1 VAQSPATSW
10 RYINPVT
17 QLPMPKNTATPTAVS
32 LGQAQH
38 ERSAHFERPHNNTP
52 ANVPRDEESC
62 HRGALSRTCVKEP
75 RPNEDRAQVAR
86 GLTEQVATF
95 QLRDGIWRRALA
107 LANRFRVIRTIDVA
121 AACFPER
128 PFKAS
133 LTAAQRAVRG
143 MVKAKLLARY
153 RTNRFQTVYGLTARG
168 ATWLQYAGLE
178 ASSSVRRVSDM
189 SNPEHR
195 LWLQFLVIA
204 CEARGL
210 RALTESEVL
219 RALNESA
226 RPGQAMAQGVLA
238 VSWTRGGKTVR
249 QSLRPDAIA
258 YEADGATWFEADISK
273 RGAGREAALAALAAS
288 VGRQL
293 PLGVPLRRVVVFSKT
308 ERIRKRAL
316 AVIQGMAE
324 EQNAKVLVGD
334 RAHLRQAEEGVFE
347 VWRAVEDRLPD
358 GRTRPVDTRM
368 GYVIV
373 QALPTWLPKLRLEH
387 VDQAITGWF
396 SDGLLPYK
404 RPSLQQVWP
413 PCTSP
418 LLRAPTSSLS
428 VGSSETETDRT
439 GGK

>member
-1 VAQSPATSW
+1 
-10 RYINPVT
+10 
-17 QLPMPKNTATPTAVS
+17 MPKNTATQTAFP
-32 LGQAQH
+32 LGQAQYEH
-38 ERSAHFERPHNNTP
+38 SEQHDRLHDGTP
-52 ANVPRDEESC
+52 ANAPREEQSC
-62 HRGALSRTCVKEP
+62 HGEGPPSGRATQPRVSVDRSQVSRGLSEQVGALK
-75 RPNEDRAQVAR
+75 
-86 GLTEQVATF
+86 
-95 QLRDGIWRRALA
+95 LRDGIWRRALA
-107 LANRFRVIRTIDVA
+107 LADRFRVIRTIDVA

-133 LTAAQRAVRG
+133 LTAAQRAMRG
-143 MVKAKLLARY
+143 LVKAKLLARY

-168 ATWLQYAGLE
+168 ASWLQDAGVD

-210 RALTESEVL
+210 RALTEGEVL
-219 RALNESA
+219 RALSASA

-238 VSWTRGGKTVR
+238 VSWSRAGKTVR

-258 YEADGATWFEADISK
+258 YEADGVTWFEADISK
-273 RGAGREAALAALAAS
+273 RGAGREAALGALAAS

-293 PLGVPLRRVVVFSKT
+293 PIGPPLRRVVVFCKN

-316 AVIQGMAE
+316 AVVQALAA

-347 VWRAVEDRLPD
+347 VWRAVEDVLPD
-358 GRTRPVDTRM
+358 GRSRALDKRV
-368 GYVIV
+368 GYVVV
-373 QALPTWLPKLRLEH
+373 QALPTWLPKLRLENA
-387 VDQAITGWF
+387 DQAITGWF

-404 RPSLQQVWP
+404 RPHSQNGWP
-413 PCTSP
+413 ACSSP
-418 LLRAPTSSLS
+418 LLRIPSGPSKA
-428 VGSSETETDRT
+428 GSSPIETERT
-439 GGK
+439 VAE

>member
-1 VAQSPATSW
+1 
-10 RYINPVT
+10 
-17 QLPMPKNTATPTAVS
+17 MPKNTPTPIAAP
-32 LGQAQH
+32 LGHAQH
-38 ERSAHFERPHNNTP
+38 EHAVHLEGPHNKTP
-52 ANVPRDEESC
+52 ANAPGDEQSC
-62 HRGALSRTCVKEP
+62 HGAALSRTSVKEL
-75 RPNEDRAQVAR
+75 RPKEDRTQVAR
-86 GLTEQVATF
+86 GLSEQVATI
-95 QLRDGIWRRALA
+95 QLRDGIWRRALG

-133 LTAAQRAVRG
+133 LTAAQRAMRG
-143 MVKAKLLARY
+143 LVKAKLLARY

-168 ATWLQYAGLE
+168 ATWLQDAGLE

-195 LWLQFLVIA
+195 LWLQFLVIS

-219 RALNESA
+219 RALNEST
-226 RPGQAMAQGVLA
+226 RPGQAMAHGVLG
-238 VSWTRGGKTVR
+238 VSWTRAGKTVR

-293 PLGVPLRRVVVFSKT
+293 ALGVPLRRVIVFSKT

-316 AVIQGMAE
+316 AVIQGMAD

-334 RAHLRQAEEGVFE
+334 RAHLRKAEEGVFE
-347 VWRAVEDRLPD
+347 VWRAVEERLSD

-396 SDGLLPYK
+396 SDGLLPYN
-404 RPSLQQVWP
+404 RPSSQRVWP
-413 PCTSP
+413 LCTSP
-418 LLRAPTSSLS
+418 LLRAPASSIGAGTSK
-428 VGSSETETDRT
+428 TETGRT
-439 GGK
+439 GGE

>member
-1 VAQSPATSW
+1 
-10 RYINPVT
+10 
-17 QLPMPKNTATPTAVS
+17 MPKNTATTPTVPLSEAKH
-32 LGQAQH
+32 A
-38 ERSAHFERPHNNTP
+38 RSAQIEHAHDDTHTR
-52 ANVPRDEESC
+52 APRDQQAC
-62 HRGALSRTCVKEP
+62 HGVALSHGSMRET
-75 RPNEDRAQVAR
+75 RPGEDPKQVSR
-86 GLTEQVATF
+86 GLSEHVSSL

-143 MVKAKLLARY
+143 LVKSKLLARY

-168 ATWLQYAGLE
+168 ASWLQDTGVE

-219 RALNESA
+219 RALNASA
-226 RPGQAMAQGVLA
+226 RPGQEMVQGLLTVT
-238 VSWTRGGKTVR
+238 WTRGGKTVR
-249 QSLRPDAIA
+249 QSLRPDAVA

-273 RGAGREAALAALAAS
+273 RGAGREAALAALAAG

-293 PLGVPLRRVVVFSKT
+293 PNGLPLRRVIVFCRN

-316 AVIQGMAE
+316 AVVQGMAA

-347 VWRAVEDRLPD
+347 VWRAVEDTLPD
-358 GRTRPVDTRM
+358 GRTRALDKRV
-368 GYVIV
+368 GQVVV
-373 QALPTWLPKLRLEH
+373 QALPTWLPRLRLENA
-387 VDQAITGWF
+387 DQAITGWF

-404 RPSLQQVWP
+404 RPSSQETWP
-413 PCTSP
+413 SCTSP
-418 LLRAPTSSLS
+418 LLRRAAGPA
-428 VGSSETETDRT
+428 
-439 GGK
+439 

>member
-1 VAQSPATSW
+1 
-10 RYINPVT
+10 
-17 QLPMPKNTATPTAVS
+17 MPKNTATHTAFP
-32 LGQAQH
+32 LGQAQYEH
-38 ERSAHFERPHNNTP
+38 SVQLDRPHDGTP
-52 ANVPRDEESC
+52 ANAPRGEQSC
-62 HRGALSRTCVKEP
+62 HGVGRPSGSATQPRTG
-75 RPNEDRAQVAR
+75 EDRSQVSR
-86 GLTEQVATF
+86 GLSGQVATLK
-95 QLRDGIWRRALA
+95 LRDGIWRRALA
-107 LANRFRVIRTIDVA
+107 LAERFRVIRTIDVA

-143 MVKAKLLARY
+143 LVKAKLLARY

-168 ATWLQYAGLE
+168 AAWLQDAGVD

-195 LWLQFLVIA
+195 LWLQFLVVA

-219 RALNESA
+219 RALNASA
-226 RPGQAMAQGVLA
+226 RPGQAMVQGVLA
-238 VSWTRGGKTVR
+238 VSWSRGGKTVR

-258 YEADGATWFEADISK
+258 YEADGVTWFEADISK
-273 RGAGREAALAALAAS
+273 RGSGREAALAALAAS

-293 PLGVPLRRVVVFSKT
+293 PIGPPLRRVVVFCRN

-316 AVIQGMAE
+316 AVVQGMAA

-334 RAHLRQAEEGVFE
+334 RVHLRQAEEGIFE
-347 VWRAVEDRLPD
+347 VWRAVEDMLPD
-358 GRTRPVDTRM
+358 GRTRALDKRV
-368 GYVIV
+368 GYVVV
-373 QALPTWLPKLRLEH
+373 QALPTWLPKLRLENA
-387 VDQAITGWF
+387 DQAITGWF

-404 RPSLQQVWP
+404 RPSPEQDWA

-418 LLRAPTSSLS
+418 LLLALSSSIRA
-428 VGSSETETDRT
+428 GSPETKTDRT